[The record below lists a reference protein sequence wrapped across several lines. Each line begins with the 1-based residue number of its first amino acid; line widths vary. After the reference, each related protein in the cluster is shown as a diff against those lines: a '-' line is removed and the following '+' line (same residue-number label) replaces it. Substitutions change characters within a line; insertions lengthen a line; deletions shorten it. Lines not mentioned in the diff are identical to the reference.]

1 MSSIFFRTVIIY
13 ALLSLSM
20 RLMGKRQIG
29 ELEAGE
35 LISALLISEICS
47 IPIDDPDI
55 PLLNAFI
62 PVLFI
67 VSTEIIISFYKNK
80 STKLKKIFDGEPIYI
95 IKDGKIDQRV
105 LYDNRISTE
114 EIYTAIRQNGYSS
127 LSEISALILEP
138 NGKISVI
145 KARSDCER
153 IIISDGEI
161 SYKELNSLGLSEHE
175 IREKI
180 GRIPLSEIFLMT
192 ADKNGIT
199 NIIKKEEYP
208 SAKAYDKKD
217 KKGKKQS

>member
-47 IPIDDPDI
+47 IPIDDSDI

-153 IIISDGEI
+153 IVISDGEI

-180 GRIPLSEIFLMT
+180 GRIPLGEIFLMT

-208 SAKAYDKKD
+208 SAKAYDKK
-217 KKGKKQS
+217 GKKQS